1 MYNKIMINNKVFV
14 TTINI
19 IPNPIIVMDG
29 NRIIVTNDNFL
40 SFFNYKSLEEFI
52 KHNSNICN
60 LFVQHKDYFSL
71 AVIDDNILWTDYIYK
86 NKNLTLVSI
95 LDKDG
100 KPAVFEITINKL
112 QEYENHYVVVFTD
125 ITAIQ
130 NEKKLL
136 EEMAYIDH
144 LTKIY
149 NRQMFDQLYIKEL
162 ENKKRY
168 SDALS
173 LIMLDIDHFKS
184 VNDTYGHDVGDEV
197 LITLTKLIAKHL
209 RTNDVF
215 ARWGG
220 EEFMILLPRTNI
232 DVAYNKAQE
241 LRHLIEQYRDNTIP
255 NITISLGV
263 TKVLDTDKKQSC
275 FKRVDKALYQ
285 AKIKRNDVVQL

>member
-1 MYNKIMINNKVFV
+1 MINNKVFV

-29 NRIIVTNDNFL
+29 NRIIVANDNFL